1 MGYVGLTQRYRA
13 LQEDMDAALIQL
25 ASIDWSARCSKT
37 RFCLDCASA
46 FCSHCCLHGVAHHGG
61 SPWPRPLHIIRAYGT
76 PAVSAQATKGWG
88 YHTIGVQRLMW
99 RGERYLLIQP
109 QDPAD
114 LRQGSNCSNCGR
126 KAKSRS
132 LYCSIPCRL
141 DSVATGARR
150 EMARALTDS
159 AANFGRAI
167 HLRDRFCTLCNL
179 SFCSDSCPEHLDH
192 HPGAGPGSI
201 IAVSYLN
208 GWPVVDA
215 AHIPLP
221 ISQLIQSFVLNDGR
235 LVVPIHRSPEL
246 AAVVPPDGL
255 QGHPCESAAC
265 PEIISAPRPFCSL
278 RCCHI
283 A

>member
-1 MGYVGLTQRYRA
+1 MQ
-13 LQEDMDAALIQL
+13 
-25 ASIDWSARCSKT
+25 
-37 RFCLDCASA
+37 
-46 FCSHCCLHGVAHHGG
+46 
-61 SPWPRPLHIIRAYGT
+61 
-76 PAVSAQATKGWG
+76 
-88 YHTIGVQRLMW
+88 
-99 RGERYLLIQP
+99 
-109 QDPAD
+109 
-114 LRQGSNCSNCGR
+114 
-126 KAKSRS
+126 
-132 LYCSIPCRL
+132 L

-221 ISQLIQSFVLNDGR
+221 ISQLIQVSLIFVDLMISSPYIHLLDLKFKLLPFQSFVLNDGR

-246 AAVVPPDGL
+246 AAVVLPDGL